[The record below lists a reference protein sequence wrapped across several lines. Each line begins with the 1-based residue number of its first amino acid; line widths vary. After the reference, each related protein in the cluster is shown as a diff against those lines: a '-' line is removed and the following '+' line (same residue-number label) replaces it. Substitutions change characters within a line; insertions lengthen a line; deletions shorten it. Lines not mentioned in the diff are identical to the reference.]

1 MLLSRWFGSSGR
13 GIRADSYDR
22 SVYGQFWF
30 EPVGLRSLT
39 GQRVTPA
46 AALTL
51 PTVFACVRVLAES
64 FSVMPFVLYR
74 QGSPR
79 TKVVAHWLHRLFTRS
94 PNRYQTPFEW
104 RLMLMGHLALRGN
117 AYCQITAN
125 GRGEITELLP
135 LHPDRMQI
143 ELLPDGNYRYKYNA
157 LDGQTIRY
165 ARQDVWHLRGLSSD
179 GVVGMSPI
187 DLAREAIGEGLAMQ
201 SYSARFFANDTRPGG
216 WVEYPG
222 SFADKAARQV
232 FKESWQES
240 YGGPNVRKV
249 AVLEKGMKYHE
260 LALNNSDAQFIEARG
275 YKVPEICRL
284 FRVPPHKVADLSR
297 ATFSNIESQS
307 IEFWT
312 DTMLPW
318 AECWESSIECFL
330 LGEDTD
336 LEVEFDMRRLMRG
349 DSASRTAYYQGGI
362 QSGWLTRNEAR
373 EAEGYDPLD
382 GLDEPLTP
390 LNMVEGGRSEAADDE
405 DDEEAEGGG
414 TGTEDE
420 SDGQPRLRATPAL
433 SDDRFRLHAILTA
446 GAERLARR
454 AAAALAR
461 KPPDQVFDD
470 GFADLMAEAL
480 GMDAGLARQTCSEL
494 AHAADGRALTE
505 EQIALALMVGATYT
519 HSPQGGRN
527 ER

>member
-1 MLLSRWFGSSGR
+1 MLLSPQSILSRG
-13 GIRADSYDR
+13 GIRAEGADR
-22 SVYGQFWF
+22 SVFGQFWF

-39 GQRVTPA
+39 GARITPA
-46 AALTL
+46 SALTL

-64 FSVMPFVLYR
+64 FAVMPFVLYR
-74 QGSPR
+74 QGSTR
-79 TKVVAHWLHRLFTRS
+79 TKIDEHWLKRLFTRA
-94 PNRYQTPFEW
+94 PNRFQTPFEW

-117 AYCQITAN
+117 AFCQITAN
-125 GRGEITELLP
+125 SRGEIRELLP

-143 ELLPDGNYRYKYNA
+143 ELLANGSFRYRYV
-157 LDGQTIRY
+157 DQSGQQVYYTRDQI
-165 ARQDVWHLRGLSSD
+165 WHLRGLSSD
-179 GVVGMSPI
+179 GYVGLSPI
-187 DLAREAIGEGLAMQ
+187 EVARESIGEGLAMQ

-222 SFADKAARQV
+222 NFADKAARQL

-249 AVLEKGMKYHE
+249 AVLERGMKYHE
-260 LALNNSDAQFIEARG
+260 LSLNNSDAQFIEARG
-275 YKVPEICRL
+275 YKVPEICRV

-318 AECWESSIECFL
+318 AECWESSIEYFL
-330 LGEDTD
+330 LGEDSD

-382 GLDEPLTP
+382 GLDEPLRP
-390 LNMVEGGRSEAADDE
+390 LNMVEESAAEDAEDLAIDDTDDASDEAGDE
-405 DDEEAEGGG
+405 LN
-414 TGTEDE
+414 
-420 SDGQPRLRATPAL
+420 QPVDSNRAQRERQLQT
-433 SDDRFRLHAILTA
+433 ILQA
-446 GAERLARR
+446 ASHRLARR
-454 AAAALAR
+454 AVGALT
-461 KPPDQVFDD
+461 KKSPSEVFDL
-470 GFADLMAEAL
+470 GYAELASQAL
-480 GMDAGLARQTCSEL
+480 GVSSEQAQQVCNEL
-494 AHAADGRALTE
+494 AQAVYAQELSE
-505 EQIALALMVGATYT
+505 EEIAKRWLISANA
-519 HSPQGGRN
+519 HDHDQGEPDEG
-527 ER
+527 